1 MKVTVKIKLEPTK
14 EQIRLIKATTK
25 EYIRLV
31 NQIVADFVESD
42 AILKYTSKT
51 VVLNFPAQL
60 KIKLSKMQRVFLR
73 NTKRMFAPTLNENR
87 KTGKKSK
94 SQSLKSL

>member
-1 MKVTVKIKLEPTK
+1 MQVTVKIKLEPTK
-14 EQIRLIKATTK
+14 EQIRLIKATTR

-51 VVLNFPAQL
+51 VVAE
-60 KIKLSKMQRVFLR
+60 LSSAVKNQAIQDL
-73 NTKRMFAPTLNENR
+73 
-87 KTGKKSK
+87 
-94 SQSLKSL
+94 SLIHI

>member
-31 NQIVADFVESD
+31 NQIAADFVESD
-42 AILKYTSKT
+42 ASLKYTSKT
-51 VVLNFPAQL
+51 VVAELSSAVKNQAIQDAKSIF
-60 KIKLSKMQRVFLR
+60 KKYKKLSLIHI
-73 NTKRMFAPTLNENR
+73 
-87 KTGKKSK
+87 
-94 SQSLKSL
+94 